1 MTSTYLPAFFPLR
14 NVPPFLACGCPS
26 RSSILLASLI
36 AVGGL
41 EGGAEEENPSGG
53 ARTGV
58 KGNDEASSVLLGS
71 AAADEKLRVGE
82 GGICEEEVEGLVIL
96 MGGRFVT
103 EKGGVESRGIAGT
116 GGVVEGGGTKLAA
129 LTARE
134 GGPFGGG
141 ALGTTTSDPASPAF
155 LLTHFLRSES

>member
-14 NVPPFLACGCPS
+14 TVPPFLACGCPS

-36 AVGGL
+36 AVAGL

-53 ARTGV
+53 ARTGNG
-58 KGNDEASSVLLGS
+58 GNAGASSVLLGS

-82 GGICEEEVEGLVIL
+82 GGICKEVEGFVML

-103 EKGGVESRGIAGT
+103 AKGGVESRERAGT

-155 LLTHFLRSES
+155 LLTHFLRFES